1 MFGAYAQQITN
12 MRNPFG
18 GFGVDRDKKSGFG
31 LSNFGNKVKEMGTN
45 ILNKFVSN
53 KIEKGVSNLA
63 ETTGVGDLIGK
74 DNVKKGIDM
83 LKGSLGN
90 IF

>member
-45 ILNKFVSN
+45 MLNKFVSN
-53 KIEKGVSNLA
+53 KIEKL
-63 ETTGVGDLIGK
+63 ETENKTLLERLNTMEMKMKKITQLVGIS
-74 DNVKKGIDM
+74 V
-83 LKGSLGN
+83 
-90 IF
+90 